1 MTERVRSSGRTGRGK
16 LGGRLPDTAP
26 PARPR
31 VSHRLLG
38 GKGLSLRAPGPQSPP
53 CRGSLPHCDPDT
65 QRPAAGGP
73 ATLSGAR
80 PFFTQSSKHS
90 CTSGVSAAGGPPP
103 GEAGVGGQP
112 GPPGSLHCPWGQG
125 VVASRSLVLPPPSHP
140 LSTGGSPAAVGE
152 VGDQRP
158 PEHPVQGFTIH
169 ICILKA
175 TFLTPGEFHFP
186 LDTKKHLR
194 SLTSILNP
202 KAGPGWS
209 QPRCLK
215 QCGETDPPA
224 TPGAR
229 GAFPTGAATPQACL
243 LPGAPS

>member
-53 CRGSLPHCDPDT
+53 RRGSLPHCDPDT

-103 GEAGVGGQP
+103 QGKQGWVGSRGLRAHSTAP
-112 GPPGSLHCPWGQG
+112 GDRAWW
-125 VVASRSLVLPPPSHP
+125 
-140 LSTGGSPAAVGE
+140 
-152 VGDQRP
+152 
-158 PEHPVQGFTIH
+158 
-169 ICILKA
+169 
-175 TFLTPGEFHFP
+175 P
-186 LDTKKHLR
+186 LDPV
-194 SLTSILNP
+194 S
-202 KAGPGWS
+202 
-209 QPRCLK
+209 
-215 QCGETDPPA
+215 
-224 TPGAR
+224 
-229 GAFPTGAATPQACL
+229 CL
-243 LPGAPS
+243 LQAIRSPRAAHPPLWGRRETRDLQSTPFRASQYTFAS

>member
-1 MTERVRSSGRTGRGK
+1 MTERVCSSGRTGRGK

-103 GEAGVGGQP
+103 RGSRGGWAAG
-112 GPPGSLHCPWGQG
+112 
-125 VVASRSLVLPPPSHP
+125 AS
-140 LSTGGSPAAVGE
+140 G
-152 VGDQRP
+152 
-158 PEHPVQGFTIH
+158 
-169 ICILKA
+169 
-175 TFLTPGEFHFP
+175 LTPLP
-186 LDTKKHLR
+186 LGTGRGGLSIPCPASSKPSALHGRLTRRCGGGGRPETSRAPRSGLHNTHLH
-194 SLTSILNP
+194 
-202 KAGPGWS
+202 
-209 QPRCLK
+209 LK
-215 QCGETDPPA
+215 GDLSHTW
-224 TPGAR
+224 
-229 GAFPTGAATPQACL
+229 
-243 LPGAPS
+243 